1 MPVLVNVEG
10 RLVPPEQAF
19 VSVFDRGFLYGDSV
33 YEVART
39 YGGRPFELGKHLDRM
54 DRSAERIGLVLP
66 PRKAIESEIQRTL
79 DAAKNPESYVR
90 VVVTRGEG
98 KFGLSPHYAEG
109 LSRLFVIVRPLEPA
123 PREHYER
130 GLKVAVTLTRRN
142 PAACLDPSLKTGNY
156 MNNILALREAHA
168 AGADDALLLDL
179 RGKVTEASTSNIFF
193 VQQGVVVTP
202 PLALGMLQGVT
213 RTVVLEVARGEGL
226 IVREEPFGPEAL
238 AAADEVFVTSTIREI
253 MPVTA
258 LLLLG
263 GPSADVRRIGD
274 GKQGPVTHRLHEAF
288 RRYVGRTHGA

>member
-1 MPVLVNVEG
+1 
-10 RLVPPEQAF
+10 
-19 VSVFDRGFLYGDSV
+19 
-33 YEVART
+33 
-39 YGGRPFELGKHLDRM
+39 
-54 DRSAERIGLVLP
+54 
-66 PRKAIESEIQRTL
+66 
-79 DAAKNPESYVR
+79 
-90 VVVTRGEG
+90 
-98 KFGLSPHYAEG
+98 
-109 LSRLFVIVRPLEPA
+109 
-123 PREHYER
+123 
-130 GLKVAVTLTRRN
+130 
-142 PAACLDPSLKTGNY
+142 
-156 MNNILALREAHA
+156 
-168 AGADDALLLDL
+168 
-179 RGKVTEASTSNIFF
+179 
-193 VQQGVVVTP
+193 VTP